1 MKYTY
6 TGISKGDDGMIQA
19 DFVLDAKGLAC
30 PMPIVKTRKVMKELE
45 AGKVLEVQAT
55 DKGSTA
61 DLKAW
66 AESTGHHYLGTT
78 EENGHL
84 NHYVRKSSDE
94 EPVENKYPYI
104 ISNDELQAVLAK
116 NADALVLD
124 VREPAEYAF
133 GHIPNAKSL
142 PLGDFERE
150 VKDLNKEAEIF
161 VVCRTGNRSDLVSQ
175 KLSAL
180 GFTTVKNVVPGMSEW
195 NGETEKSI

>member
-1 MKYTY
+1 
-6 TGISKGDDGMIQA
+6 MIQT

-30 PMPIVKTRKVMKELE
+30 PLPIVKTRKAMKELA

-61 DLKAW
+61 DLRAW

-84 NHYVRKSSDE
+84 NHYVRKSSGE
-94 EPVENKYPYI
+94 EAVEKKYPHI
-104 ISNDELQAVLAK
+104 ISNDELRVRLEE
-116 NADALVLD
+116 NRDLLVLD
-124 VREPAEYAF
+124 VRESAEYVF
-133 GHIPNAKSL
+133 GHIPGARSL

-150 VKDLNKEAEIF
+150 VKDLNKETEIY
-161 VVCRTGNRSDLVSQ
+161 VVCRTGNRSDLVSE

-195 NGETEKSI
+195 NGMIENLL